1 MVAQCAVVALPD
13 RLTAMPATITAG
25 DTVRLRLTVADAS
38 AADGGTLTLSLA
50 GAESLTVTGVA
61 SGAAWD
67 VTVTNLQTAALG
79 SGTYRW
85 LTRLVESGVTR
96 TVGTGTVVVEAD
108 LATVGAGAAVSWE
121 ETTLA
126 VVEAALNNTISGEMR
141 MYMIA
146 GRQVMTLQ
154 PAELM
159 RIRAQLKNEI
169 ARQRRGSAF
178 GKIQVAFTR

>member
-108 LATVGAGAAVSWE
+108 LATVGAGAAVSWDE
-121 ETTLA
+121 QTLA
-126 VVEAALNNTISGEMR
+126 VVEAALSNTLTGEMR
-141 MYMIA
+141 RYMIA
-146 GRQVMTLQ
+146 GRQVETFSFKELLELRKQLQ
-154 PAELM
+154 RNVAAL
-159 RIRAQLKNEI
+159 
-169 ARQRRGSAF
+169 RRGSAF